1 MEKVFILAT
10 SVTLLYCLFKFLE
23 MKFVEKRMEPLK
35 NVVRE
40 SIFVFAG
47 CLICGYFIIEYADK
61 IDGLFNV
68 ITETKV
74 FNESATQIFT
84 GTPDF

>member
-10 SVTLLYCLFKFLE
+10 FVTFLYCLMKFLE
-23 MKFVEKRMEPLK
+23 MRYVEKKMEPLR
-35 NVVRE
+35 NVIRQA
-40 SIFVFAG
+40 IFVFAAT
-47 CLICGYFIIEYADK
+47 LFVGYFVIEHAHL

-68 ITETKV
+68 ITEKKV
-74 FNESATQIFT
+74 FNESATQVFV

>member
-1 MEKVFILAT
+1 MEKVFILAVC
-10 SVTLLYCLFKFLE
+10 VTLFYCLFKFIE
-23 MKFVEKRMEPLK
+23 MKYVEKKMEPLK

-40 SIFVFAG
+40 SIFIFAG
-47 CLICGYFIIEYADK
+47 ALICGYFIIEHGDK

-68 ITETKV
+68 ITETKT
-74 FNESATQIFT
+74 FNESATQIFV

>member
-1 MEKVFILAT
+1 MEKVFILAVC
-10 SVTLLYCLFKFLE
+10 VTLFYCLFKFLE
-23 MKFVEKRMEPLK
+23 MKYVEKKMEPLK

-40 SIFVFAG
+40 SIFVFSG
-47 CLICGYFIIEYADK
+47 CLVCGYFIIEYGDK

-68 ITETKV
+68 ITESKT
-74 FNESATQIFT
+74 FNESATQIFV